1 MLFVFPLRS
10 VGDERTEWFRQCG
23 SSRQDCTLLHFENQ
37 WHILSPCF
45 PFFSLLVWG
54 GRDGENRRFPQ
65 WKVTV
70 QNNRFSSNF
79 KHLPQSVMSGNV
91 EISCSI
97 CLQVWNF
104 THTGVCGSS
113 TNNSGFQ
120 SYFVNPYQNAHFS
133 IRSWYSAVRLLSELW
148 WQIVTSVCPNLFSPI
163 LFHHCRH
170 RELWPTAKIFCVQSQ
185 PVIHSIIIHPGKVTW
200 KAAGSQ

>member
-1 MLFVFPLRS
+1 MLFIFPLRS

-23 SSRQDCTLLHFENQ
+23 SSRQDCTLLHFEKQ

-97 CLQVWNF
+97 CLQVWYF
-104 THTGVCGSS
+104 THTGVWE
-113 TNNSGFQ
+113 Q
-120 SYFVNPYQNAHFS
+120 HQQQWFS
-133 IRSWYSAVRLLSELW
+133 KLFCQPLSKCPLLHKEL
-148 WQIVTSVCPNLFSPI
+148 
-163 LFHHCRH
+163 
-170 RELWPTAKIFCVQSQ
+170 IFCC
-185 PVIHSIIIHPGKVTW
+185 
-200 KAAGSQ
+200 